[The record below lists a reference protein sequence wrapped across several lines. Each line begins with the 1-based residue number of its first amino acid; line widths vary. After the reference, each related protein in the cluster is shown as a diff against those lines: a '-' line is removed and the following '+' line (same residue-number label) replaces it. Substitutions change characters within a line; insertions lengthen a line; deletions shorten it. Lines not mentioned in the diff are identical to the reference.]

1 MPVRNGEESPRPC
14 GDKGAAAGGTSTG
27 GQRKKRRKEAAQL
40 KTYQIH
46 LIRHGLTEGNREGRY
61 IGSTDLPLSP
71 EGAAGLLAL
80 RERYE
85 YPRAEVFFSSPL
97 LRCLQSI
104 NILYPDAK
112 PVVIKELAECDFGEF
127 ERKSAA
133 ELEDR
138 EDFRRWISGSGN
150 SAPPGGEN
158 SRDFILRT
166 CGAFEQLV
174 EALMKSG
181 TAEALICAH
190 GGTLMSVLSAYG
202 LPKHSFSEWFAH
214 PGCGYTVRI
223 TPGLWMRSRVME
235 VSAIVPAGF
244 EEPEEPDS
252 PGAQR

>member
-1 MPVRNGEESPRPC
+1 MKR
-14 GDKGAAAGGTSTG
+14 AG
-27 GQRKKRRKEAAQL
+27 KKAMRL

-61 IGSTDLPLSP
+61 IGSTNLPLSP
-71 EGAAGLLAL
+71 EGTAGLLAL

-85 YPRAEVFFSSPL
+85 YPNAEIFFSSPL
-97 LRCLQSI
+97 LRCVQTV

-127 ERKSAA
+127 EQKSAA
-133 ELEDR
+133 ELESR
-138 EDFRRWISGSGN
+138 ADFRNWISGDEN
-150 SAPPGGEN
+150 SAPPGGES

-166 CGAFEQLV
+166 CAAFEQIV
-174 EALMKSG
+174 TALMKSG
-181 TAEALICAH
+181 TIEAVICAH

-202 LPKHSFSEWFAH
+202 LPKHSFSEWFAN

-235 VSAIVPAGF
+235 VSAIVPAGYAER
-244 EEPEEPDS
+244 EEES
-252 PGAQR
+252 PGLQV